1 MQCSCPQC
9 FSPLLAQSLEGG
21 QNFYNFYNDYIDDL
35 DDFVD
40 NDSSVITNHLNYS
53 NLKVNVNQS
62 NDFKR
67 ENNTISNYIG
77 NFHSSQSSQSSF
89 QPIQSKPIIKES
101 QLLRYRPIKFN
112 DKSLSLFQPR

>member
-9 FSPLLAQSLEGG
+9 FSPLLVEGG
-21 QNFYNFYNDYIDDL
+21 QTFSNFYNNYIDDL
-35 DDFVD
+35 EDFVD
-40 NDSSVITNHLNYS
+40 NDNSISTKYLNYS

-67 ENNTISNYIG
+67 EINTISNYIG
-77 NFHSSQSSQSSF
+77 NSQSYFQS
-89 QPIQSKPIIKES
+89 IQSKPIIKES

>member
-9 FSPLLAQSLEGG
+9 LSPLLAEGG
-21 QNFYNFYNDYIDDL
+21 QNFYKDYIDDL

-40 NDSSVITNHLNYS
+40 NDNFIASKYL
-53 NLKVNVNQS
+53 NQS
-62 NDFKR
+62 KYLNIEIKTV
-67 ENNTISNYIG
+67 NNYIE
-77 NFHSSQSSQSSF
+77 NYYQPNSF
-89 QPIQSKPIIKES
+89 QTFQNSKTFFQKQSKPFIKEF